1 MKKTI
6 RTFAALAA
14 LAIGSNA
21 FALSLGDVT
30 GGGKEKGAATAS
42 VDDVAGRQESLVKRY
57 VSAATHINEAQLRMS
72 EALGLKQQVASLQDT
87 ATVLGSGA
95 VLDKD
100 AIKKVSA
107 TSEDADAAIRERL
120 EAGEALSTESQQTL
134 ARSLVP
140 FGMGLKE
147 TKKLTN
153 EFKPFMESATAAI
166 KDAPMTQK
174 LQAKSKLAA
183 GLYVAKNTPGLLNDL
198 IGTSQQLMGYMQSQN
213 VKVPDEA
220 SDALGDL

>member
-1 MKKTI
+1 MKTPI

-14 LAIGSNA
+14 LALGSNT
-21 FALSLGDVT
+21 FALGLGDLP
-30 GGGKEKGAATAS
+30 GGDKDKGAATTS

-57 VSAATHINEAQLRMS
+57 VSAATHINDAQLQMS
-72 EALGLKQQVASLQDT
+72 QALGLKQQEASLQDA

-107 TSEDADAAIRERL
+107 TSQEADAAISERL
-120 EAGEALSTESQQTL
+120 EAGEVLSTESKQML
-134 ARSLVP
+134 AQSLVP
-140 FGMGLKE
+140 FGMGLNE
-147 TKKLTN
+147 TKNLAN
-153 EFKPFMESATAAI
+153 EFKPIMQSATTAI

-183 GLYVAKNTPGLLNDL
+183 GLYVAKNTPGLLSDL

-220 SDALGDL
+220 SDALGEL